1 MPASAIHMS
10 VANIINKKLKQ
21 PSFEFTIGNIAPD
34 CWRHSLL
41 HNDKHLSH
49 FSTDTEINGI
59 KMKIENYEKFIE
71 KYKNKLDD
79 PFVLGYLTHLMT
91 DNYWKKNVIIRYQ
104 KLIDGEIA
112 LKTLDNNYI
121 FGNIETIKEYLH
133 INNEIATINISSHF
147 NLKPITLDKKVKCI
161 VEEIDLSGLIKSVEH
176 INKVNFKKTDEKS
189 IIYNM
194 EDLYQD
200 IIDCSSYIL
209 KELEN
214 LSI

>member
-79 PFVLGYLTHLMT
+79 PFVLGYLTPLMT
-91 DNYWKKNVIIRYQ
+91 DNY
-104 KLIDGEIA
+104 
-112 LKTLDNNYI
+112 
-121 FGNIETIKEYLH
+121 
-133 INNEIATINISSHF
+133 
-147 NLKPITLDKKVKCI
+147 
-161 VEEIDLSGLIKSVEH
+161 
-176 INKVNFKKTDEKS
+176 
-189 IIYNM
+189 
-194 EDLYQD
+194 
-200 IIDCSSYIL
+200 
-209 KELEN
+209 
-214 LSI
+214 

>member
-1 MPASAIHMS
+1 
-10 VANIINKKLKQ
+10 
-21 PSFEFTIGNIAPD
+21 
-34 CWRHSLL
+34 
-41 HNDKHLSH
+41 
-49 FSTDTEINGI
+49 
-59 KMKIENYEKFIE
+59 
-71 KYKNKLDD
+71 
-79 PFVLGYLTHLMT
+79 MT
-91 DNYWKKNVIIRYQ
+91 DNYWKKNVITRYQ

-147 NLKPITLDKKVKCI
+147 NLKPITLDRQVKCI

-176 INKVNFKKTDEKS
+176 LNKVNFKKTDEKS